1 MNHWIFILTWA
12 ALSLG
17 ATDTHASPESF
28 APAYDENS
36 VFSNDQMTVTD
47 ELDTTTEP
55 QLSSTPEDLSR
66 AKIVAIINKSPIGST
81 AQTIRIYQNAEL
93 IYEWKVSTGRE
104 KVETAKSGRVYKTT
118 TPVGYYRPTKL
129 VLNYHSNTWKA
140 DMPNAVFFV
149 GGIAVHATTHV
160 ADLGKRASGG
170 CVRLSP
176 ENAKTFYN
184 LVKAIPVES
193 VPTINKSG
201 KTLVNSH
208 EEPVLTK
215 NRDVLIIV
223 ENRI

>member
-1 MNHWIFILTWA
+1 MNHWYFIFTWLALALNASTPQA
-12 ALSLG
+12 A
-17 ATDTHASPESF
+17 AESF
-28 APAYDENS
+28 SPAYDENS
-36 VFSNDQMTVTD
+36 AYSEEYLTVID
-47 ELDTTTEP
+47 EIATGSEP
-55 QLSSTPEDLSR
+55 QFASSPEDLNR

-81 AQTIRIYQNAEL
+81 AQTIRIYEDAQL

-129 VLNYHSNTWKA
+129 VQNYHSNTWMA

-149 GGIAVHATTHV
+149 GGIAIHATTHTE
-160 ADLGKRASGG
+160 DLGKRASGG

-176 ENAKTFYN
+176 ANAKTFYQ
-184 LVKAIPVES
+184 LVKSLPISS
-193 VPTINKSG
+193 VPSIQKSG
-201 KTLVNSH
+201 KTVTDSKQNPILVQ
-208 EEPVLTK
+208 